1 MCCLCVLCVLC
12 VCVFVNGF
20 MKLISLL
27 CVCVC
32 AVHETDF
39 PALCV
44 YVLLLKNLI
53 FMHTNAERC
62 KYPEKYDTSTPIF
75 FLMRSTTVSLRNCI
89 THALCKSF
97 HRLPLVLS
105 LSFTLS
111 LSPLAVCS
119 SPPIPPSLPPSL
131 AGSWAGTGRG
141 DRLMA

>member
-1 MCCLCVLCVLC
+1 MCCLCVLCVFC

-39 PALCV
+39 TALCVCVLVCVCV

-75 FLMRSTTVSLRNCI
+75 F
-89 THALCKSF
+89 
-97 HRLPLVLS
+97 
-105 LSFTLS
+105 
-111 LSPLAVCS
+111 
-119 SPPIPPSLPPSL
+119 
-131 AGSWAGTGRG
+131 
-141 DRLMA
+141 